1 MNYVALGGDGFS
13 APFSAIVVRAMSLTH
28 DASAGNATISIVM
41 DDRYCSLVSYAAF
54 NIEQATIDDEQVIQM
69 SIASA
74 GGTANMIDLIAG
86 RAAPTTMTSPNYGG
100 LWTPPAWILPG
111 SSLVTTLSFAAD
123 NVNTDVSFLGALIY
137 QFDLNVRQTA
147 PVGLLNFARGSI

>member
-13 APFSAIVVRAMSLTH
+13 APFAAIVIRAMSLTH
-28 DASAGNATISIVM
+28 DASAGNATISVVL
-41 DDRYCSLVSYAAF
+41 DNRYCSLVSYATA
-54 NIEQATIDDEQVIQM
+54 NIEQATIDDEQVVQM

-74 GGTANMIDLIAG
+74 GGTANMIEMVAF

-111 SSLVTTLSFAAD
+111 SSQVCTLSFAAD
-123 NVNTDVSFLGALIY
+123 NVDTDVSFLAALIY

-147 PVGLLNFARGSI
+147 PIGLLNFARGAI